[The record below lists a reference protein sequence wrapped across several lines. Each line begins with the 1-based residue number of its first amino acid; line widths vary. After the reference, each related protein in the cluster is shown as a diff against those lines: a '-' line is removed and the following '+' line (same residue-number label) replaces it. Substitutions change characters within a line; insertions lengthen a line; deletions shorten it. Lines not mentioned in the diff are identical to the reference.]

1 MDPAARHD
9 RVAPGEPR
17 VWRAEPLR
25 EILAVV
31 AAGLARG
38 EAVELVVLDP
48 DRGRGLYAGER
59 VDGAV
64 HRPWRVWVDLADRLT
79 ARLGTPRPATADG
92 FVLLRFEPLHQATAS
107 PAPVAAEKYGTGS
120 AFARISKL
128 EDPGFVV
135 DLREALAR
143 CRLAPTARVL
153 ALGCNTGDELVLVLD
168 AAPAARL
175 VGVDHAASALA
186 VARTRFPA
194 ATFVTADLAALPGLD
209 LGGRFDLV
217 LTLSTLQSPGVDD
230 RALVRQLV
238 QDHLAPTGAVILG
251 LPNCRYVDGEVSYG
265 ARMRNFAQPELGLLM
280 KDVAFYRKYLQQ
292 HHRQVFVTGKHELFV
307 TAVPT
312 TGDNVGT

>member
-1 MDPAARHD
+1 MDAAGRGD
-9 RVAPGEPR
+9 NAGQLTTGPGPR
-17 VWRAEPLR
+17 VWRAEPLH
-25 EILAVV
+25 EILTVV
-31 AAGLARG
+31 AAGVARG

-48 DRGRGLYAGER
+48 DRGRGLYAGEQ
-59 VDGAV
+59 VDGHV

-79 ARLGTPRPATADG
+79 ARLCTPHPAGDG
-92 FVLLRFEPLHQATAS
+92 LVRIRFEPLPPPAAAA

-153 ALGCNTGDELVLVLD
+153 ALGCNSGNELVLVLE

-175 VGVDHAASALA
+175 VGIDHAESAVA
-186 VARTRFPA
+186 VARARFPA
-194 ATFVTADLAALPGLD
+194 AAFVTADLATLPALA

-230 RALVRQLV
+230 RALLRQLV
-238 QDHLAPTGAVILG
+238 QDHLAPTGALILG

-265 ARMRNFAQPELGLLM
+265 ARMRNFAQPELGLLV

-312 TGDNVGT
+312 AE